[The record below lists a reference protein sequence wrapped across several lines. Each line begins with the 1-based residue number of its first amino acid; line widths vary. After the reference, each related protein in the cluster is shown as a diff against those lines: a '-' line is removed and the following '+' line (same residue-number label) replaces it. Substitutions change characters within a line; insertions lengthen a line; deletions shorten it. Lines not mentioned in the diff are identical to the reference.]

1 MPLFGRRDLV
11 EPATID
17 AELDRLRAIRI
28 SADEELGRLRKELAE
43 RVANVER
50 KERELADALAKVSRG
65 AVGRIPP
72 GADEALVHAQVGLA
86 ARNQELNRREREA
99 TARERELVKTE
110 AQLAHQVAEA
120 AKTPQEMLDRIEAR
134 VAALQEMEQ
143 AFARTQA
150 ELAERSDELARRE
163 AQLLEHGRA
172 LSGVGAGSGAMSR
185 AELDELDERIRRLE
199 QQTREA
205 AADKSFGDGLRT
217 LERRGLGDL
226 PPG

>member
-1 MPLFGRRDLV
+1 MPLFGRRDTV
-11 EPATID
+11 EPASID
-17 AELDRLRAIRI
+17 AELDRIRAIRI
-28 SADEELGRLRKELAE
+28 SAEEELGRLRRELAE
-43 RVANVER
+43 RVANVEK

-65 AVGRIPP
+65 GVGRIPP
-72 GADEALVHAQVGLA
+72 GADEAFAHAQVGLA
-86 ARNQELNRREREA
+86 ARAQELSRRERDL
-99 TARERELVKTE
+99 TARERDTLKTE
-110 AQLAHQVAEA
+110 AELSQRLAEA

-143 AFARTQA
+143 TFSRTQA
-150 ELAERSDELARRE
+150 ELAERSDDLARRE

-205 AADKSFGDGLRT
+205 AADRSFGDGLRT
-217 LERRGLGDL
+217 LERRGLGGI

>member
-86 ARNQELNRREREA
+86 ARNQELNRREREL
-99 TARERELVKTE
+99 TAREREFVKAE
-110 AQLAHQVAEA
+110 AQLAHRAAEA
-120 AKTPQEMLDRIEAR
+120 AKTPQDMLDRIEAR
-134 VAALQEMEQ
+134 
-143 AFARTQA
+143 ARARGA
-150 ELAERSDELARRE
+150 EPRGGRARR
-163 AQLLEHGRA
+163 ARRAHPPARAADARGGRGQELRRRA
-172 LSGVGAGSGAMSR
+172 ANARAPRRRGPPSGLTARSAPTLDLSGR
-185 AELDELDERIRRLE
+185 
-199 QQTREA
+199 
-205 AADKSFGDGLRT
+205 
-217 LERRGLGDL
+217 
-226 PPG
+226 